1 MSGGPSTSER
11 RRYDTEEIRR
21 RLPMLDVVAACGV
34 VVRRSGVNSKCACPF
49 HGERT
54 PSMVIYEDH
63 AHCFGCSWNGD
74 IFSWWQA
81 SKGVDFV
88 QAVRDLAG
96 MAGVREVEAW
106 EADRWR
112 AASRL
117 PQRPPQR
124 EREAPSLPELDGL
137 TGEEMAALAE
147 LRGLRVEGVRR
158 AAAAGILWGC
168 SHQGQRAWVL
178 TDRSR
183 RNAQFRRLDGRR
195 WYGEVKAWTAA
206 GSWAAWPV
214 GCAEMGLAERVA
226 LVEGGPDALAM
237 CDLMDG
243 WGWSLEE
250 GAVVAMFG
258 ASAAIAGWV
267 LGKFRGRRVRIFAH
281 NDPERTVTRGGVP
294 VVVRPGSD
302 GAERWRAQ
310 LAAVARS
317 VDVVMAPDG
326 LALPAG
332 GRVCDVNDALIYE
345 RTTGQR
351 LTEGWRW

>member
-1 MSGGPSTSER
+1 MSGGPSTEKR
-11 RRYDTEEIRR
+11 RFDTEEIRG
-21 RLPMLDVVAACGV
+21 RLPMLEVVAACGV
-34 VVRRSGVNSKCACPF
+34 VVRRAGAHSKCACPF

-63 AHCFGCSWNGD
+63 AHCFGCGWNGD
-74 IFSWWQA
+74 IFAWWMA

-96 MAGVREVEAW
+96 MAGVRAVEAW
-106 EADRWR
+106 EAERWR
-112 AASRL
+112 ASTRL

-124 EREAPSLPELDGL
+124 ERVAPSLPELDRLTDAEMEGL
-137 TGEEMAALAE
+137 AA
-147 LRGLRVEGVRR
+147 LRGLSVEGVRR
-158 AAAAGILWGC
+158 AAAAEILWGC
-168 SHQGQRAWVL
+168 VHQGQRAWVL

-214 GCAEMGLAERVA
+214 GCAGLGLAERVA
-226 LVEGGPDALAM
+226 VVEGGPDALAM
-237 CDLMDG
+237 CDLMAG
-243 WGWSLEE
+243 WGWGLND

-258 ASAAIAGWV
+258 ASASIAPWC

-281 NDPERTVTRGGVP
+281 NDPERVVVREGRE

-310 LAAVARS
+310 LATVARS

-326 LALPAG
+326 LALRDG
-332 GRVCDVNDALIYE
+332 GRVCDVNDVLIYE
-345 RTTGQR
+345 RTNRQRVTGD
-351 LTEGWRW
+351 WRW